1 MKFNLT
7 TIISILLLFISLFVS
22 SILGFQFKSPIFE
35 KYSRNHQR
43 SFINNGQYSPPTA
56 GLLSRQARKKVRL
69 QDSLL
74 TNVEGFSQA
83 FVGGTIG
90 VMSVAVIVEIR
101 RLISKGLDDC
111 PYCLG
116 NGEMLCAACCGSAA
130 VGNNSC
136 ELCGGRG
143 MVMCLNCKG
152 DGRITPIILQSRAV
166 RDPVRYIRF

>member
-1 MKFNLT
+1 MKFNPT
-7 TIISILLLFISLFVS
+7 TITSILLLFISLFVS

-35 KYSRNHQR
+35 KYSRNHQI
-43 SFINNGQYSPPTA
+43 SSINKGQYSA
-56 GLLSRQARKKVRL
+56 GLLSRQARRKVRL

-101 RLISKGLDDC
+101 RLINKGLDDC

-130 VGNNSC
+130 VGNKSC

>member
-1 MKFNLT
+1 MKFNPT
-7 TIISILLLFISLFVS
+7 TITSILLLFISLFVS

-43 SFINNGQYSPPTA
+43 SFINKEQSSA
-56 GLLSRQARKKVRL
+56 RLLSRQARKKVRL

-101 RLISKGLDDC
+101 RLINKGLDDC

-116 NGEMLCAACCGSAA
+116 NGEMLCAACCGSAT
-130 VGNNSC
+130 VGNKSC